1 MAAITIGVAS
11 MTELDERIAIDPALV
26 AHLRDQVAGELTRI
40 RQEREQRGAP
50 ELSRADEDQLT
61 ISVITSV
68 VERHQT
74 RAVMAGADLPDN
86 ALYDIALIDQLS
98 KAILKSGRLSDLLE
112 DPDVEN
118 IDINGCD
125 EVWVTYAGR
134 GKVRGV
140 PVAATDGE
148 LVSMVQDLAA
158 YQGINA
164 RPFSRAHPELDLRLG
179 DGSRLSAVLGAS
191 ERPVVSIRRNRF
203 PEMSLHQLIQL
214 ESIDDEIATF
224 LQAAIRSRMNIVV
237 AGETNA
243 GKTTLLLACINC
255 IPVQERILTIERS
268 LELGLKRQGRHQDVV
283 EWEEVLPDTEGQGGI
298 SIQQLVR
305 RSRRHNPDRVVVGEV
320 LGPEV
325 VEMLSAMSQGND
337 GSLSTL
343 HARSAMNVFSKLA
356 LYTRQYEGIDDAVAH
371 TLVADSIDFVVFV
384 ARDRKTNR
392 RFVTEIREVL
402 GAPDGRVAS
411 TRIFGTTSRRTGCAK
426 RDDEFAISQERADL
440 LALEGYTDTGG
451 GYFFEPR
458 YELR

>member
-1 MAAITIGVAS
+1 

-343 HARSAMNVFSKLA
+343 HARSALNVFSKLA

-392 RFVTEIREVL
+392 RFVTEIREVV

>member
-1 MAAITIGVAS
+1 MAS

-343 HARSAMNVFSKLA
+343 HARSALNVFSKLA

>member
-1 MAAITIGVAS
+1 

-148 LVSMVQDLAA
+148 LISMVQDLAA

-268 LELGLKRQGRHQDVV
+268 LELGLKRHGRHQDVV

-343 HARSAMNVFSKLA
+343 HARSALNVFSKLA

-392 RFVTEIREVL
+392 RFVTEIREVV

-458 YELR
+458 YEL

>member
-1 MAAITIGVAS
+1 

-203 PEMSLHQLIQL
+203 PEMSLHQLIRL

-392 RFVTEIREVL
+392 RFVTEIREVV

>member
-1 MAAITIGVAS
+1 

-392 RFVTEIREVL
+392 RFVTEIREVV

>member
-1 MAAITIGVAS
+1 

>member
-1 MAAITIGVAS
+1 

-392 RFVTEIREVL
+392 RFVTEIREVV

-458 YELR
+458 YEL

>member
-1 MAAITIGVAS
+1 

-268 LELGLKRQGRHQDVV
+268 LELGLKRQGRHRDVV

-392 RFVTEIREVL
+392 RFVTEIREVV

>member
-1 MAAITIGVAS
+1 VAAITIGVAS

-86 ALYDIALIDQLS
+86 ARYDIALIDQLS

>member
-1 MAAITIGVAS
+1 

-148 LVSMVQDLAA
+148 LISMVQDLAA

-298 SIQQLVR
+298 SIQKLVR

-325 VEMLSAMSQGND
+325 VEMPSAMSQGND

-392 RFVTEIREVL
+392 RFVTEIREVV

-458 YELR
+458 YEL

>member
-1 MAAITIGVAS
+1 

-458 YELR
+458 YEL

>member
-1 MAAITIGVAS
+1 

-320 LGPEV
+320 LGPDV

-343 HARSAMNVFSKLA
+343 HARSALNVFSKLA

>member
-1 MAAITIGVAS
+1 

-148 LVSMVQDLAA
+148 LISMVQDLAA

-371 TLVADSIDFVVFV
+371 TLVADSIDFVAFV

-392 RFVTEIREVL
+392 RFVTEIREVV

-458 YELR
+458 YEL

>member
-1 MAAITIGVAS
+1 

-26 AHLRDQVAGELTRI
+26 ANLRDQVAGELTRI

-392 RFVTEIREVL
+392 RFVTEIREVV

>member
-1 MAAITIGVAS
+1 
-11 MTELDERIAIDPALV
+11 MTELDERIAIDPTLV

-224 LQAAIRSRMNIVV
+224 LQAAIRSRMNVVV

-392 RFVTEIREVL
+392 RFVTEIREVV

-458 YELR
+458 YEL

>member
-1 MAAITIGVAS
+1 

-343 HARSAMNVFSKLA
+343 HARSALNVFSKLA

>member
-1 MAAITIGVAS
+1 

-343 HARSAMNVFSKLA
+343 HARSALNVFSKLA

-392 RFVTEIREVL
+392 RFVTEIREVV

-458 YELR
+458 YEL

>member
-1 MAAITIGVAS
+1 

-118 IDINGCD
+118 IDINGAD

-343 HARSAMNVFSKLA
+343 HARSALNVFSKLA

>member
-1 MAAITIGVAS
+1 

-343 HARSAMNVFSKLA
+343 HARSALNVFSKLA

-458 YELR
+458 YEH

>member
-1 MAAITIGVAS
+1 

-203 PEMSLHQLIQL
+203 PEMSLHQLIQFCL
-214 ESIDDEIATF
+214 
-224 LQAAIRSRMNIVV
+224 
-237 AGETNA
+237 
-243 GKTTLLLACINC
+243 
-255 IPVQERILTIERS
+255 
-268 LELGLKRQGRHQDVV
+268 
-283 EWEEVLPDTEGQGGI
+283 
-298 SIQQLVR
+298 
-305 RSRRHNPDRVVVGEV
+305 
-320 LGPEV
+320 
-325 VEMLSAMSQGND
+325 
-337 GSLSTL
+337 
-343 HARSAMNVFSKLA
+343 
-356 LYTRQYEGIDDAVAH
+356 LYTSDA
-371 TLVADSIDFVVFV
+371 
-384 ARDRKTNR
+384 
-392 RFVTEIREVL
+392 
-402 GAPDGRVAS
+402 
-411 TRIFGTTSRRTGCAK
+411 
-426 RDDEFAISQERADL
+426 
-440 LALEGYTDTGG
+440 
-451 GYFFEPR
+451 
-458 YELR
+458 

>member
-1 MAAITIGVAS
+1 

-203 PEMSLHQLIQL
+203 PEMSLHQLIRL

-458 YELR
+458 YEL

>member
-1 MAAITIGVAS
+1 

-26 AHLRDQVAGELTRI
+26 AHLRDHVAGELTRI

-298 SIQQLVR
+298 SIQKLVR

-392 RFVTEIREVL
+392 RFVTEIREVV

-458 YELR
+458 YEL

>member
-1 MAAITIGVAS
+1 VAAITIGVAS

-392 RFVTEIREVL
+392 RFVTEIREVV

-458 YELR
+458 YEL

>member
-1 MAAITIGVAS
+1 
-11 MTELDERIAIDPALV
+11 MTELDERVTVDR
-26 AHLRDQVAGELTRI
+26 LRDQVAGELTRI
-40 RQEREQRGAP
+40 RQDREQRGAP

-61 ISVITSV
+61 ISVITMV

-74 RAVMAGADLPDN
+74 QAVMSGADLPDN
-86 ALYDIALIDQLS
+86 TFYDLALIDQLS

-118 IDINGCD
+118 IDINGAD
-125 EVWVTYAGR
+125 EIWVTFAGR

-140 PVAATDGE
+140 PVAATDDE
-148 LVSMVQDLAA
+148 LISMVQDLAA

-203 PEMSLHQLIQL
+203 PQMFLHQLIEL
-214 ESIDDEIATF
+214 RSIDDEIATV
-224 LQAAIRSRMNIVV
+224 LQAMTLSRMNVVV

-243 GKTTLLLACINC
+243 GKTTLLRACINC
-255 IPVQERILTIERS
+255 IPEGERILTIERS
-268 LELGLKRQGRHQDVV
+268 LELGVRRQGRHSDVV
-283 EWEEVLPDTEGQGGI
+283 EWEQVLPDTEGQGGI
-298 SIQQLVR
+298 TIQQLVL

-343 HARSAMNVFSKLA
+343 HAR
-356 LYTRQYEGIDDAVAH
+356 QYEGIDDAVAH

-384 ARDRKTNR
+384 ARDRRTNR
-392 RFVTEIREVL
+392 RRVTEIREVV

-411 TRIFGTTSRRTGCAK
+411 TQIFGPSPGTGVAK
-426 RDDEFAISQERADL
+426 RNDEYAISEDRADL
-440 LALEGYTDTGG
+440 LALAGYADHGG
-451 GYFFEPR
+451 AYVFEPR
-458 YELR
+458 YELP

>member
-86 ALYDIALIDQLS
+86 ARYDIALIDQLS

-371 TLVADSIDFVVFV
+371 TLVADSIDFVAFV

-392 RFVTEIREVL
+392 RFVTEIREVV

-458 YELR
+458 YEL

>member
-1 MAAITIGVAS
+1 

-86 ALYDIALIDQLS
+86 ARYDIALIDQLS

-283 EWEEVLPDTEGQGGI
+283 EWEEILPDTEGQGGI

>member
-1 MAAITIGVAS
+1 
-11 MTELDERIAIDPALV
+11 MTELDERVTVDPAVV
-26 AHLRDQVAGELTRI
+26 ARLRDQVAGELTRI
-40 RQEREQRGAP
+40 RQDREQRGAP

-61 ISVITSV
+61 ISVITMV

-74 RAVMAGADLPDN
+74 QAVMSGADLPDN
-86 ALYDIALIDQLS
+86 TFYDLALIDQLS
-98 KAILKSGRLSDLLE
+98 KGILKSGRLSDLLE

-118 IDINGCD
+118 IDINGAD
-125 EVWVTYAGR
+125 EIWVTFAGR

-140 PVAATDGE
+140 PVAATDDE
-148 LVSMVQDLAA
+148 LISMVQDLAA

-203 PEMSLHQLIQL
+203 PQMFLHQLIEL
-214 ESIDDEIATF
+214 RSIDDEIATV
-224 LQAAIRSRMNIVV
+224 LQAMTLSRMNVVV

-243 GKTTLLLACINC
+243 GKTTLLRACINC
-255 IPVQERILTIERS
+255 IPEGERILTIERS
-268 LELGLKRQGRHQDVV
+268 LELGVRRQGRHSDVV
-283 EWEEVLPDTEGQGGI
+283 EWEQVLPDTEGQGGI
-298 SIQQLVR
+298 TIQQLVL

-343 HARSAMNVFSKLA
+343 HARSAANTFSKLA
-356 LYTRQYEGIDDAVAH
+356 LYARQYEGIDDAVAH

-384 ARDRKTNR
+384 ARDRRTNR
-392 RFVTEIREVL
+392 RRVTEIREVV

-411 TRIFGTTSRRTGCAK
+411 TQIFGPSPGTGVAK
-426 RDDEFAISQERADL
+426 RNDEYAISEDRADL
-440 LALEGYTDTGG
+440 LALAGYADHGG
-451 GYFFEPR
+451 AYVFEPR
-458 YELR
+458 YELP